1 MARTPRPSIPSLSGE
16 PRHRR
21 LGVGAGSSSDKPL
34 RAQLVVVGVVGV
46 ILIAVPLYL
55 WRQPS
60 GRPAPTAEAS
70 ASASAGRLGAAP
82 VALDAGA
89 GAGAVPKTAE
99 RVKLGSAQRVKCGAS
114 AGNARIEGSLCD
126 ALPWVEQALATAIK
140 AAVDCAP
147 KRKEEGSIN
156 YVVSLDFTAKRFH
169 VFPGASGS
177 WRGPQARKA
186 TECVNRAF
194 PQPDWGAIPHQYRY
208 YWIAVLATY
217 PSPNATLAAPTGT
230 PTFE

>member
-21 LGVGAGSSSDKPL
+21 LGVGSSGSGDKPL
-34 RAQLVVVGVVGV
+34 RAQLVVAGVAGV

-55 WRQPS
+55 SRQPS
-60 GRPAPTAEAS
+60 GKPAPAADAS
-70 ASASAGRLGAAP
+70 GSASAGRIPSAP
-82 VALDAGA
+82 MPVDAGA
-89 GAGAVPKTAE
+89 ALPPKTPE
-99 RVKLGSAQRVKCGAS
+99 RVKLGSAQRVKCGTS
-114 AGNARIEGSLCD
+114 ATNARIEGSLCD
-126 ALPWVEQALATAIK
+126 ALPAVEQALATAIK
-140 AAVDCAP
+140 ASVDCAP

-186 TECVNRAF
+186 TDCVNRAF
-194 PQPDWGAIPHQYRY
+194 AQPDWGTIPHQYRY
-208 YWIAVLATY
+208 YWVAVLATY
-217 PSPNATLAAPTGT
+217 PSPNASVAAPTGT